1 MPLYPFWKVTPGG
14 NPTILLRGQ
23 DIPPAQRA
31 SVAACIMSHQHI
43 GGEQV
48 GYVRFEGEPRLDMM
62 GGEFCLNATRAFA
75 AVLASRGLLHR
86 CGSVLSGSVEVSGA
100 DSPVRVRVTEREGDL
115 PLAEACLH
123 FDTLPQPETCGN
135 GLSLVRVPGIA
146 HLIHQHDAAPLPT
159 EDRLS
164 AFCADERNALSLDKE
179 EAVGHL
185 WLRHA
190 DDGTDTCTNCGKA
203 LLLVLDPVVWVRDTA
218 TLCFESACG
227 SGTLACAL
235 AEHAASGTT
244 DFAIVQPSGS
254 ALSVRMENTGQG
266 WDVWVGGPARLTA
279 CGETELTGLL

>member
-14 NPTILLRGQ
+14 NPTILLRAQ
-23 DIPPAQRA
+23 DIAPARRA
-31 SVAACIMSHQHI
+31 AVAAGVMSPQHI

-48 GYVRFEGEPRLDMM
+48 GYVRFEGVPRLDMM

-75 AVLASRGLLHR
+75 AVLASQGLLQRH
-86 CGSVLSGSVEVSGA
+86 GAVHTGEVEVSGA
-100 DSPVRVRVTEREGDL
+100 DALVRVRVTEREDEL

-123 FDTLPQPETCGN
+123 FSELPRSEACGD
-135 GLSLVRVPGIA
+135 GLSLVRVPGIV
-146 HLIHQHDAAPLPT
+146 HLVHQEGAAPLPG
-159 EDRLS
+159 EGCLG
-164 AFCADERNALSLDKE
+164 AFCSDERRAFTLDGE

-190 DDGTDTCTNCGKA
+190 DDRTDARTNSGQPRS
-203 LLLVLDPVVWVRDTA
+203 LVLDPVVWVRDTA

-235 AEHAASGTT
+235 AEHAATGATA
-244 DFAIVQPSGS
+244 FAIVQPSGS
-254 ALSVRMENTGQG
+254 ALSVRMEKTEQG

-279 CGETELTGLL
+279 CGETELSGLL